1 MVTYLYLSC
10 LIKQEFNNQY
20 YCHFVN
26 TSLINNIVNTDGNI
40 AARPNTIKNITEN
53 ADFLQYQLSRLK
65 IRTLKKKEK
74 KEVLRLLRYS

>member
-65 IRTLKKKEK
+65 IRTLKKKK
-74 KEVLRLLRYS
+74 KRY

>member
-10 LIKQEFNNQY
+10 LIKQEFDNQY

-40 AARPNTIKNITEN
+40 DALPNTIKNITEN

-65 IRTLKKKEK
+65 IRTLKKKE
-74 KEVLRLLRYS
+74 VLRLLRYS

>member
-10 LIKQEFNNQY
+10 LIKQEFDNQY

-40 AARPNTIKNITEN
+40 AAQPNTIKNITEN
-53 ADFLQYQLSRLK
+53 ADFLQYQLSRHQN
-65 IRTLKKKEK
+65 THVGKKKK
-74 KEVLRLLRYS
+74 RY